1 MKVVLKTAS
10 ILPIGLWQTR
20 QGMTRFR
27 IISLSNPETLRRIMR
42 WIEQNPKIRCQV
54 FRNMAQNAK
63 LQREILAII
72 AKHPGVQRKIIAE
85 LTNFPQLRRAF
96 LKIAD
101 QL

>member
-1 MKVVLKTAS
+1 
-10 ILPIGLWQTR
+10 
-20 QGMTRFR
+20 
-27 IISLSNPETLRRIMR
+27 
-42 WIEQNPKIRCQV
+42 
-54 FRNMAQNAK
+54 MAQNAK